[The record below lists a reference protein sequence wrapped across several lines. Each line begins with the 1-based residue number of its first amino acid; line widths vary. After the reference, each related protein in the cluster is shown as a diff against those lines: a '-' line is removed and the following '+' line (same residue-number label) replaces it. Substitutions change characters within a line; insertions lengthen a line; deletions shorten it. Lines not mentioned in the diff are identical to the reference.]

1 MDALRRFKAVL
12 LPLCAA
18 CLVISLWMVY
28 HSLSGVPM
36 AGCAAG
42 SSCDS
47 VMGSPWA
54 YVLGRIPVSLPAA
67 VLYALLLLC
76 VLFLGGK
83 SEDSRSL
90 DKFLWRLM
98 PLLGG
103 CIVGAALWFIWL
115 QAGVLHAFCRY
126 CSTLHLLG
134 CVVAVIVFVKAQ
146 REGFRPL
153 PLFLIGLALAAAF
166 AVVQAHTKPDNIYDA
181 GQTAA
186 SLPTF
191 EEGEVPMLG
200 DSGSGAGM
208 TLLFDF
214 QCTHCRRLHRLLP
227 ELAEKGGYRILL
239 CPVPLSSACNPYIP
253 SSGIDRFAGSCQLT
267 RFALAVWYARPDA
280 YVSFWNWLLGDGDPK
295 AQISPLAAEQRV
307 REILGDGFETAMAD
321 PRIDTYLRKAE
332 ELFGRTST
340 SKKSGVPRFIGG
352 QRWLVPE
359 TDDTDALLALI
370 RTELGF

>member
-1 MDALRRFKAVL
+1 MDSLRRFKAVL

-18 CLVISLWMVY
+18 CLVIALWMVI

-54 YVLGRIPVSLPAA
+54 YVLGRIPVSLPAT
-67 VLYALLLLC
+67 VIYALLLVCL
-76 VLFLGGK
+76 LFLGGN
-83 SEDSRSL
+83 SAESRSL
-90 DKFLWRLM
+90 DKVLWRLM
-98 PLLGG
+98 PLLCG

-126 CSTLHLLG
+126 CTALHLLG
-134 CVVAVIVFVKAQ
+134 CVVAALVFIEA
-146 REGFRPL
+146 RRRGFRPL
-153 PLFLIGLALAAAF
+153 WPFMAGLALAAVF
-166 AVVQAHTKPDNIYDA
+166 AVVQAQTKPDSIYDA
-181 GQTAA
+181 GQTSV

-191 EEGEVPMLG
+191 EEGEVPSLG
-200 DSGSGAGM
+200 NDGETL

-214 QCTHCRRLHRLLP
+214 QCNHCRRLHRLLP

-253 SSGIDRFAGSCQLT
+253 SSGIDRFAGSCPLT
-267 RFALAVWYARPDA
+267 RYALAVWRTRPDA
-280 YVSFWNWLLGDGDPK
+280 YAPYWEWLLGDGDERAVIP
-295 AQISPLAAEQRV
+295 PAEAEKRA
-307 REILGDGFETAMAD
+307 REILGDDFDAALAD
-321 PRIDTYLRKAE
+321 PGIDTYLRKAE

-340 SKKSGVPRFIGG
+340 SEKSGVPRFIGG

-359 TDDTDALLALI
+359 TDDMDELQALI
-370 RTELGF
+370 RTELGL

>member
-18 CLVISLWMVY
+18 CLGIALWMVF

-42 SSCDS
+42 SACDS

-83 SEDSRSL
+83 SEESRSL

-98 PLLGG
+98 PLLSG

-126 CSTLHLLG
+126 CTTLHLLG
-134 CVVAVIVFVKAQ
+134 CVVAAIVFVKAR

-153 PLFLIGLALAAAF
+153 LPFMAGLALAAVF
-166 AVVQAHTKPDNIYDA
+166 AVVQAQTKPDSIYDT
-181 GQTAA
+181 GRTEAA
-186 SLPTF
+186 LPTF
-191 EEGEVPMLG
+191 EEGDVPMVG

-214 QCTHCRRLHRLLP
+214 QCSHCRRLHGILP

-253 SSGIDRFAGSCQLT
+253 SSGIDRFAGSCTLT
-267 RFALAVWYARPDA
+267 RCALSVWYARPEA
-280 YVSFWNWLLGDGDPK
+280 YAPFWNWLLGDGDSK
-295 AQISPLAAEQRV
+295 AQITPADAEKRA
-307 REILGDGFETAMAD
+307 REILREDYEAAMAD

-340 SKKSGVPRFIGG
+340 SGKSGVPRFIGG

-370 RTELGF
+370 QSELGL